1 MNLFT
6 SFSPTKTI
14 CSFITGTCIKLFP
27 PGPSDPDGNLA
38 MERQDLVIRVI
49 LTVVGVLLALFLIM
63 YGYFWC
69 QRRRRKSNSDAA
81 NSDLEAGPAS
91 PGRPANSTF
100 LSLRTPLI
108 STRTFGAQ
116 LETTGTGSPGS
127 KSPAGGSGPA
137 TGSQDS
143 SKTPPTAHN
152 KALQNVKGDHP
163 SMAFLQSR
171 SISLVDMYIDNSEPS
186 ENVGQIHFSLE
197 YDFQNTTL
205 ILRILTAKELPAK
218 DMSGTSDP
226 YVRVTL
232 LPDKKHRLETKI
244 KRRTLNP
251 RWNETFYFE
260 GFPIQKLQ
268 SRVLHLHVFDYDR
281 FSRDDSIGEVFLPL
295 CQVDLSEKPSF
306 WKALKPPA
314 KDKCGELL
322 TSLCYHPSN
331 SILTLTLLKAR
342 NLKAKDINGKSDPYV
357 KVWLQF
363 GDKRIEKRKTPIF
376 KCTLNPVFNE
386 TFSFNVPWEKIRE
399 CSLDVMVMDFDNI
412 GRNELI
418 GRILLAGKNG
428 SGATETKHWQD
439 MITKPR
445 QTIVQWHRLKP
456 E

>member
-1 MNLFT
+1 MKVRDMVLIAILGISAAAVLFA
-6 SFSPTKTI
+6 
-14 CSFITGTCIKLFP
+14 
-27 PGPSDPDGNLA
+27 LA
-38 MERQDLVIRVI
+38 AYLYIR
-49 LTVVGVLLALFLIM
+49 
-63 YGYFWC
+63 
-69 QRRRRKSNSDAA
+69 RRRRKREDDEDGTSCAIRADSTSTDT
-81 NSDLEAGPAS
+81 
-91 PGRPANSTF
+91 GRDKNISRLNGF
-100 LSLRTPLI
+100 LNLKTPLI
-108 STRTFGAQ
+108 STKTLGAQ
-116 LETTGTGSPGS
+116 LETTSTSSPQA
-127 KSPAGGSGPA
+127 KSPA
-137 TGSQDS
+137 TS
-143 SKTPPTAHN
+143 SAGAAAGASTAQGERTPTAHN
-152 KALQNVKGDHP
+152 KQLQNVKQDHPPHP
-163 SMAFLQSR
+163 SMAFLQNR

-205 ILRILTAKELPAK
+205 ILRIIQGKELPAK
-218 DMSGTSDP
+218 DLSGTSDP

-251 RWNETFYFE
+251 RWNETLYFE

-331 SILTLTLLKAR
+331 SVLTLALLKAR

-363 GDKRIEKRKTPIF
+363 GDKRIEKRKTAVF
-376 KCTLNPVFNE
+376 KCTLNPVFNDS
-386 TFSFNVPWEKIRE
+386 FSFNVPWEKIRE
-399 CSLDVMVMDFDNI
+399 CSLDVQVMDFDNI

>member
-1 MNLFT
+1 MKGREVVF
-6 SFSPTKTI
+6 
-14 CSFITGTCIKLFP
+14 
-27 PGPSDPDGNLA
+27 
-38 MERQDLVIRVI
+38 LVI
-49 LTVVGVLLALFLIM
+49 LGCGAAAVLFAVAAYLYI
-63 YGYFWC
+63 
-69 QRRRRKSNSDAA
+69 RRRRKKREDEEDGTSCAIRADQSSSD
-81 NSDLEAGPAS
+81 G
-91 PGRPANSTF
+91 GREKNTSRLNGF
-100 LSLRTPLI
+100 LNLKTPLI
-108 STRTFGAQ
+108 STKTLGAQ
-116 LETTGTGSPGS
+116 LETTSISSPQA
-127 KSPAGGSGPA
+127 KSPAG
-137 TGSQDS
+137 S
-143 SKTPPTAHN
+143 SAGAAASASTAPGERTPTAHN
-152 KALQNVKGDHP
+152 KQLQNVKGQDHPPHP
-163 SMAFLQSR
+163 SMAFLQNR

-205 ILRILTAKELPAK
+205 ILRIIQGKELPAK
-218 DMSGTSDP
+218 DLSGTSDP

-331 SILTLTLLKAR
+331 SVLTLTLLKAR

-363 GDKRIEKRKTPIF
+363 GDKRIEKRKTAIF
-376 KCTLNPVFNE
+376 KCTLNPVFNDS
-386 TFSFNVPWEKIRE
+386 FSFNVPWEKIRE
-399 CSLDVMVMDFDNI
+399 CSLDVQVMDFDNI